1 VKVHE
6 LITKLSKLDPGALV
20 VLEGD
25 DHSYYRVDRVVG
37 TEAMVCMP
45 DGALYEHDPYS
56 ALTESEDLTP
66 VAVIF

>member
-1 VKVHE
+1 MKVHE
-6 LITKLSKLDPGALV
+6 IITKLSKLDPGALV

-25 DHSYYRVDRVVG
+25 DHSYYEINRVVG
-37 TEAMVCMP
+37 TEAVVVMP

-56 ALTESEDLTP
+56 VLLEHEDLTP